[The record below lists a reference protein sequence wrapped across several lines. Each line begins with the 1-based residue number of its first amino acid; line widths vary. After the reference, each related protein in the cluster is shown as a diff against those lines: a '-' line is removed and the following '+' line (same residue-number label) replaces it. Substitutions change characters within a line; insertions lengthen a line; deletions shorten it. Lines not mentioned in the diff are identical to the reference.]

1 MLLALP
7 LISSAFPSR
16 LFPAPPFA
24 AFQSLF
30 VAPLQ
35 LAEPLGVAFLL
46 QREVAPPLADAVRDV
61 FFPAVA
67 AVATAV
73 AAVATAVAAI
83 VVAAIVVAVAIAAAA
98 IAAVAIAAVAFSA
111 AAVVAAVLIAFV
123 AAVAAV
129 DFLVENLCVAAAF
142 VAYLEKLV
150 SNLEKVQ
157 PIVQTGHYSFLDAQ
171 VNLA

>member
-7 LISSAFPSR
+7 LIFSAFPSR

-30 VAPLQ
+30 FAPLQ
-35 LAEPLGVAFLL
+35 LAEPLGVAFPL
-46 QREVAPPLADAVRDV
+46 QHEVAPPLADAVRDV

-73 AAVATAVAAI
+73 AAI
-83 VVAAIVVAVAIAAAA
+83 VVAAIVVAVAIAAVA
-98 IAAVAIAAVAFSA
+98 IVAVAIVAVAFSA
-111 AAVVAAVLIAFV
+111 VAVAAAVLIAFV
-123 AAVAAV
+123 AVVAAV
-129 DFLVENLCVAAAF
+129 DLLVENLYVAAAF
-142 VAYLEKLV
+142 AAYLEKLV
-150 SNLEKVQ
+150 SDLEKVQ

-171 VNLA
+171 VSLA

>member
-7 LISSAFPSR
+7 LIFSAFPSR

-30 VAPLQ
+30 FAPLQ
-35 LAEPLGVAFLL
+35 LAEPLGVAFPL
-46 QREVAPPLADAVRDV
+46 QHEVAPPLADAVRDV

-73 AAVATAVAAI
+73 AAI
-83 VVAAIVVAVAIAAAA
+83 VVAAIVVAVAIAAVA
-98 IAAVAIAAVAFSA
+98 IVAVAIVAVAFSA
-111 AAVVAAVLIAFV
+111 VAVAAAAAVLIAFV
-123 AAVAAV
+123 AVVAAV
-129 DFLVENLCVAAAF
+129 DLLVENLYVAAAF
-142 VAYLEKLV
+142 AAYLEKLV
-150 SNLEKVQ
+150 SDLEKVQ

-171 VNLA
+171 VSLA

>member
-7 LISSAFPSR
+7 LIFSAFPSR

-30 VAPLQ
+30 FAPLQ
-35 LAEPLGVAFLL
+35 LAEPLGVAFPL
-46 QREVAPPLADAVRDV
+46 QHEVAPPLADAVRDV

-73 AAVATAVAAI
+73 AAI
-83 VVAAIVVAVAIAAAA
+83 VVAAIVVAVAIAAVA
-98 IAAVAIAAVAFSA
+98 IVAVAIVAVAVAAVAVA
-111 AAVVAAVLIAFV
+111 AAVLIAFV
-123 AAVAAV
+123 AVVAAV
-129 DFLVENLCVAAAF
+129 DLLVENLYVAAAF
-142 VAYLEKLV
+142 AAYLEKLV
-150 SNLEKVQ
+150 SDLEKVQ

-171 VNLA
+171 VSLA

>member
-35 LAEPLGVAFLL
+35 LAEPLGVAFPL
-46 QREVAPPLADAVRDV
+46 QHEVAPPLADAVRDV

-73 AAVATAVAAI
+73 AAI
-83 VVAAIVVAVAIAAAA
+83 VVAAIVVAVAIAAVA
-98 IAAVAIAAVAFSA
+98 IVAVAIVAVAFSA
-111 AAVVAAVLIAFV
+111 VAVAAAVLIAFV
-123 AAVAAV
+123 AVVAAV
-129 DFLVENLCVAAAF
+129 DLLVENLYVAAAF
-142 VAYLEKLV
+142 AAYLEKLV
-150 SNLEKVQ
+150 SDLEKVQ

-171 VNLA
+171 VSLA

>member
-73 AAVATAVAAI
+73 AAI
-83 VVAAIVVAVAIAAAA
+83 VVAAIVVAVAIAAVA
-98 IAAVAIAAVAFSA
+98 IVAVAIVAVAFSA
-111 AAVVAAVLIAFV
+111 VAVAAAVLIAFV
-123 AAVAAV
+123 AVVAAV
-129 DFLVENLCVAAAF
+129 DLLVENLYVAAAF
-142 VAYLEKLV
+142 AAYLEKLV
-150 SNLEKVQ
+150 SDLEKVQ

-171 VNLA
+171 VSLA